1 MDFSL
6 TPEQVD
12 IQKAARD
19 FAQGEF
25 DPDRTLEY
33 DHNQEFPL
41 IIWKKASELGFIGV
55 QFPEEYGGQGL
66 GLLENAL
73 IVEAFCSQDSG
84 IGTAL
89 ALSDFGSEIVLRH
102 GDENQKRKFLPFVT
116 QGKGL
121 STLAFLEEGDPQGPY
136 ETTSRLNQDG
146 YIIHGMKTLVPFGS
160 LAHYLVVVC
169 QAASDEH
176 LGQSILLVA
185 RQTKGLA
192 PLSMGQKVGMRM
204 VPLDQISF
212 KSVRVPPENRI
223 GHEGSGEYQLRNFFD
238 EIRIETGA
246 MGVGIAQAGL
256 DRAVDYSKR
265 REQFGRPIVKF
276 DVIRNKLADMYTEV
290 EVARLMAYKAA
301 WSFDQGKPD
310 HRSILMAKMI
320 ASRAAYRVT
329 YETVQIH
336 AGTGYMTESHVEHFY
351 RDARVLDLFLE
362 SEPVQRRRLADEITR
377 LTK

>member
-73 IVEAFCSQDSG
+73 IVEAFCGQDSG
-84 IGTAL
+84 IGMAL

-102 GDENQKRKFLPFVT
+102 GDKNQKRKFLPFVT
-116 QGKGL
+116 QGKWL

-136 ETTSRLNQDG
+136 ETTARLNRDR
-146 YIIHGMKTLVPFGS
+146 YIINGMKTLVPFGS

-169 QAASDEH
+169 QTASDEP
-176 LGQSILLVA
+176 LGQSILLVE

-212 KSVRVPPENRI
+212 KNVRIPPENRI
-223 GHEGSGEYQLRNFFD
+223 GHEGSGKCQLRNFFD
-238 EIRIETGA
+238 EIRIEAGA

-256 DRAVDYSKR
+256 DRAMDYSKR

-290 EVARLMAYKAA
+290 EVARLITYKAA

-310 HRSILMAKMI
+310 HRSILMAKRV
-320 ASRAAYRVT
+320 ASRAACRVT

-351 RDARVLDLFLE
+351 RDAKALDLFLE
-362 SEPVQRRRLADEITR
+362 SEPVQRRRLADEITGR
-377 LTK
+377 TT